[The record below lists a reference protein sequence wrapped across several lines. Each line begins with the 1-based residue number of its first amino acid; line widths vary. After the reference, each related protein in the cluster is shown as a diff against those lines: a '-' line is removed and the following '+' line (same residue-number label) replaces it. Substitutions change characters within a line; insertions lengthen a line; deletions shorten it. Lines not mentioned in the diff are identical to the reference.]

1 MRRGTGKKS
10 MSLIND
16 DNKNNS
22 QKRRNLPS
30 SRRFL
35 FPIVS
40 VLLSILLVA
49 VVSEI
54 VLRISG
60 YSPSNVNPLRAFHEF
75 DLTLGHRGR
84 KLISEHFKRPE
95 FDVLITHD
103 ENGFRHQE
111 YQNKASLCEHDVFVF
126 GDSFTWGWGVDQG
139 EGFTDGM
146 SLLMP
151 AYCVHNYGIDSTGT
165 AVQYILFDKEVK
177 KSVKPGD
184 TVVVMFFE
192 NDFDDNVYAA
202 EVKNG
207 QVELLKRKRPSD
219 RFIDR
224 NLKKISYF
232 YNFMAYKIDVFQ
244 LNRKRKKEISIA
256 RDLMT
261 SGGQDPRN
269 IMEKHFLTALKK
281 ACADLKA
288 NFLLV
293 YIPGQAELS
302 ESDIM
307 KPEALANEQAYRK
320 ALFSIA
326 DSLDIK
332 TLDLLPYFLEYK
344 NNNNNRVLTFKRDEH
359 WNPIGHK
366 LAAKII
372 SDYIL
377 KNKKL

>member
-1 MRRGTGKKS
+1 MRRGTGKKN
-10 MSLIND
+10 MNWIND
-16 DNKNNS
+16 NNKDNS
-22 QKRRNLPS
+22 QKRGNPLSARK
-30 SRRFL
+30 FL
-35 FPIVS
+35 FPVVSIV
-40 VLLSILLVA
+40 LSILLVA

-60 YSPSNVNPLRAFHEF
+60 YSPSNVNPLGAFHEF
-75 DLTLGHRGR
+75 DSNLGHRGR
-84 KLISEHFKRPE
+84 RLVSGHFRRPE
-95 FDVLITHD
+95 FDALITHD
-103 ENGFRHQE
+103 ENGFRRQE

-139 EGFTDGM
+139 EGFTDRM
-146 SLLMP
+146 SLLIP

-192 NDFDDNVYAA
+192 NDFDDNVAAA

-232 YNFMAYKIDVFQ
+232 YNFMAYKIDLFQ

-256 RDLMT
+256 RALMA

-269 IMEKHFLTALKK
+269 IMEKHFLAAFKK

-307 KPEALANEQAYRK
+307 RPEALANEQAYRK

-332 TLDLLPYFLEYK
+332 TLDLLPYFLGYKK
-344 NNNNNRVLTFKRDEH
+344 NNNNMVLTFKRDEH
-359 WNPIGHK
+359 WNPTGHK